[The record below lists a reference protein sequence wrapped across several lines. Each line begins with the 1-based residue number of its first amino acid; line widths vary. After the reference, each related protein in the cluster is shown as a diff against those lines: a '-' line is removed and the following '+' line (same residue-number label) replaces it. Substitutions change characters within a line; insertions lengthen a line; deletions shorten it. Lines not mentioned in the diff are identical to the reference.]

1 MEVSDVPPA
10 LHHHLGTEATA
21 GLLELFET
29 ARQKWTP
36 DVTTAAVE
44 RFERRLGEETTSLRG
59 EISALR
65 LEMRDGFAN
74 LRLDLANTR
83 FELLKWCFLFWVGQ
97 VFAVA
102 GVVTIV
108 VRLLTT

>member
-1 MEVSDVPPA
+1 MGVSDVPPP
-10 LHHHLGTEATA
+10 LHHRLGTEATA
-21 GLLELFET
+21 GLLELLET
-29 ARQKWTP
+29 ARREWTP
-36 DVTTAAVE
+36 DMTAAVVE
-44 RFERRLGEETTSLRG
+44 RFEHRLGGETTSLRG

-65 LEMRDGFAN
+65 LETRDGFAN
-74 LRLDLANTR
+74 LRLDLVNTR

-102 GVVTIV
+102 RVVTVV